1 MEANEKLEGFLQ
13 ELVPALDA
21 NTYEKWKGT
30 NFQDTIS
37 DGNRF
42 NFSSFLLKF
51 TSYQYK
57 RKVQLCSVFVHIK
70 FFLKNTFCSNKV
82 WSIKLQ
88 SAQAEGTEYKHI
100 GKQSSK

>member
-13 ELVPALDA
+13 ELVPALDT

-30 NFQDTIS
+30 NFQATIS

-51 TSYQYK
+51 TSYRYK
-57 RKVQLCSVFVHIK
+57 RKSATLQHVCSHQVFPLEHI
-70 FFLKNTFCSNKV
+70 
-82 WSIKLQ
+82 LQ
-88 SAQAEGTEYKHI
+88 
-100 GKQSSK
+100 